1 MAKTP
6 QELGLTG
13 KIPVT
18 TGDWS
23 NNPEYWVDPA
33 NKGLSPRDAE
43 FNTKYKSTLDEK
55 TSAYSQTMLDE
66 LALAQRQAAGKLGF
80 ALSSG
85 PGTSGLAVAAENSL
99 NRQFAGQR
107 AMGLGRLRGAAAD
120 FKLNWN
126 LQEDKFDYGIE
137 MSKLQFKQQ
146 QALLQQQA
154 ELNSA
159 SWWEQLGGIVG
170 AAAGF
175 MIGGPVGAA
184 VGYGVGSG
192 GVNYA

>member
-1 MAKTP
+1 
-6 QELGLTG
+6 
-13 KIPVT
+13 
-18 TGDWS
+18 
-23 NNPEYWVDPA
+23 
-33 NKGLSPRDAE
+33 
-43 FNTKYKSTLDEK
+43 
-55 TSAYSQTMLDE
+55 MLDE